1 VTDQPPDR
9 RPGELDTDDILVVVD
24 HPHGEVEV
32 TLTEWIENG
41 PGPRPFVQLRSARRR
56 STGEP
61 VPLESIDDPWR
72 RDPPTYPGPPPA

>member
-1 VTDQPPDR
+1 MADPPADR
-9 RPGELDTDDILVVVD
+9 PAPIDPEDILVVVG
-24 HPHGEVEV
+24 HPHGDVEV
-32 TLTEWIENG
+32 PLTQWIETG

-61 VPLESIDDPWR
+61 VPLDQIDDPWR